1 MTTIA
6 FDFAAGSG
14 RLSGRLEM
22 PAATPRGWAVFAHC
36 LTCGKES
43 HAAVRISRSLAAA
56 GIGVLRFDF
65 AGVGRSAARPE
76 VNGIAGEIEDLHS
89 AISAMTH
96 AGMEPRLLVGHSFG
110 AAAALAAAVDVPGI
124 AAAALIAPPAD
135 IPAMLR
141 RIGPDRVPGEEA
153 AQFALDGRDFI
164 VTDNLLGSLGSRSPA
179 RSAAA
184 FGRPLLVLQPLGDTI
199 VGQEDAELIY
209 AAASQPKSLVALDS
223 AGHLLTDR
231 GDADYAAAII
241 SAWSSRYLARVKSDL
256 ERPEE
261 ALGVT
266 AVETGHGEY
275 QLAMKSGIHSFIA
288 DEPVAAGGL
297 DTGLS
302 PYDFVSAGL
311 AACTTMTMRLYAKRK
326 HMPLDRATTH
336 VEHRK
341 VEGDPPRDLFT
352 RTITLEGA
360 LDAEQRSRILAIA
373 NRCPVDLTLVRGSDV
388 ETILTD

>member
-6 FDFAAGSG
+6 FDFAAGGG
-14 RLSGRLEM
+14 RLSGRLEL

-56 GIGVLRFDF
+56 GVGVLRFDF
-65 AGVGRSAARPE
+65 AGVGKSAARPGSS
-76 VNGIAGEIEDLHS
+76 GIAGEVEDIHS
-89 AISAMTH
+89 AIAAMRD

-110 AAAALAAAVDVPGI
+110 AAAALAAAVDAPGI
-124 AAAALIAPPAD
+124 AATAVIAPPAD
-135 IPAMLR
+135 LGALLQT
-141 RIGPDRVPGEEA
+141 IGPDRVPGASA
-153 AQFALDGRDFI
+153 AQFSLDGREFVI
-164 VTDNLLGSLGSRSPA
+164 TDKLVGSLATHSPE
-179 RSAAA
+179 RAAA
-184 FGRPLLVLQPLGDTI
+184 ALGRPLLILQPLGDTVI
-199 VGQEDAELIY
+199 GKGDAEAIY
-209 AAASQPKSLVALDS
+209 AAATQPKSLVALDG

-231 GDADYAAAII
+231 ADADYAAAII

-256 ERPEE
+256 VRPEE
-261 ALGVT
+261 GLGVT
-266 AVETGHGEY
+266 AIETGHGQY
-275 QLAMKSGIHSFIA
+275 QLAMQSGSHSFLA
-288 DEPVAAGGL
+288 DEPVAVGGL

-311 AACTTMTMRLYAKRK
+311 AACTTMTMRLYATRK
-326 HMPLDRATTH
+326 QLPLDRAKTH

-341 VEGDPPRDLFT
+341 VEGEPKRDVFV

-360 LDAEQRSRILAIA
+360 LDAEQRSRILGIA

-388 ETILTD
+388 ETILAD